1 MINEPLIQSI
11 VRNVVQ
17 RLHDEAGAG
26 QAQGPVNPAT
36 PALAARI
43 QAPVEDLYQSYR
55 TRYLHTPPS
64 EERFSVEFD
73 SSLPVELGRPLVCLY
88 EKHQPCDSC
97 SRCEVRGF

>member
-1 MINEPLIQSI
+1 MINEALIQSI

-17 RLHDEAGAG
+17 RLQDEASGGA
-26 QAQGPVNPAT
+26 APAKAEPVVP
-36 PALAARI
+36 AARL

-55 TRYLHTPPS
+55 ARYLQTLPS

-97 SRCEVRGF
+97 GRCEVRGF

>member
-1 MINEPLIQSI
+1 MINEALIQSI

-17 RLHDEAGAG
+17 RLQDEARTGMPLAVP
-26 QAQGPVNPAT
+26 APVAS
-36 PALAARI
+36 AART

-55 TRYLHTPPS
+55 ARYLHTSPF

-73 SSLPVELGRPLVCLY
+73 SSQPVELGRPLVCLY

-97 SRCEVRGF
+97 GRCEVRGF